1 MQKRDFLTRFAH
13 CKGLPC
19 NEDNS
24 FIISFAGDENFQ
36 VTQLFD
42 ESCMIKCRYVTRN
55 ERRRATSTIT
65 TAMKTSCVMATLTEF
80 SCISARA

>member
-1 MQKRDFLTRFAH
+1 MQKRDFLTGSWRVVLH
-13 CKGLPC
+13 IVKVC

-42 ESCMIKCRYVTRN
+42 ERCSSCMIKCRYDTRKASVVVLILL
-55 ERRRATSTIT
+55 RQ
-65 TAMKTSCVMATLTEF
+65 
-80 SCISARA
+80 

>member
-1 MQKRDFLTRFAH
+1 MQQSFAH
-13 CKGLPC
+13 CKGSVAGGVTKTIHL
-19 NEDNS
+19 S
-24 FIISFAGDENFQ
+24 FPFAGDENFQ